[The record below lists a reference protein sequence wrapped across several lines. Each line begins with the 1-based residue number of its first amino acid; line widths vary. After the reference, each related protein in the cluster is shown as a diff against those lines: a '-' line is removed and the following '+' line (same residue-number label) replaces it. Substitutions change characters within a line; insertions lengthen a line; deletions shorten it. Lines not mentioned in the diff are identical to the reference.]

1 MTAAALPA
9 APPRLAAAAAPAR
22 PPARR
27 CRVGRR
33 RCRRPAPAP
42 PLTSPGRRPPAR
54 SGPATAGRPP
64 PPPRRCAARTP
75 GGAPARPA
83 AWPPAGQGRRGSP
96 GPGSGPTR
104 PRRGRPTPAPPPRR
118 GPACGWRPGPG
129 RRGPA
134 RSRAAVLV
142 AQRLEQALVSG
153 EVLLE
158 QPDEALVLAAL
169 LDQMFLVSADRS
181 VAIVILRYQDF
192 PWPAGR
198 DGGAAATDPEATID
212 DQASSKGR
220 ASRCPAW

>member
-9 APPRLAAAAAPAR
+9 AAPRLAAAAA
-22 PPARR
+22 
-27 CRVGRR
+27 
-33 RCRRPAPAP
+33 
-42 PLTSPGRRPPAR
+42 
-54 SGPATAGRPP
+54 
-64 PPPRRCAARTP
+64 
-75 GGAPARPA
+75 A

-142 AQRLEQALVSG
+142 AQRLEEALVPG

-169 LDQMFLVSADRS
+169 LDQLGDRLAQHVGDRAALDVGDDLEALGQLWVQAQHDVLGPRGLFRCHSDSKISRLPAD
-181 VAIVILRYQDF
+181 A
-192 PWPAGR
+192 
-198 DGGAAATDPEATID
+198 
-212 DQASSKGR
+212 
-220 ASRCPAW
+220 